1 VPHRPV
7 LLHDRPPIDMLD
19 SMQKRTERI
28 KAHDGSFDVHVWLPD
43 SGSGPGILL
52 IQEIYGVG
60 PYIVKVA
67 EELAGLG
74 YVVAAPDLFWRL
86 RPNWIG
92 EHTPE
97 GTAASIELAGRFDVP
112 QAVADC
118 ALTLALLRELPE
130 VSGGCGA
137 LGFCLGGS
145 LAFMLATQTELDAV
159 LSFYGSAVPEA
170 AGLMERIG
178 SPLLLVFG
186 GSDPYIPRD
195 QVATV
200 EQVAAGRAN
209 VLMHVEEEAGHAFHN
224 SESPMFH
231 QPEPAARA
239 WQVALA
245 FLADHLPARP

>member
-1 VPHRPV
+1 MRG
-7 LLHDRPPIDMLD
+7 RPPIAILD
-19 SMQKRTERI
+19 YMQKRIDRI
-28 KAHDGSFDVHVWLPD
+28 AAHDGSFDVHIWLPATG
-43 SGSGPGILL
+43 SGGGPGILL

-67 EELAGLG
+67 EELAALG

-86 RPNWIG
+86 QPNWIG

-97 GTAASIELAGRFDVP
+97 GTAASIELAARFDVP

-118 ALTLALLRELPE
+118 ALTLAHLGELPE
-130 VSGGCGA
+130 VTDGVGA

-145 LAFMLATQTELDAV
+145 LAYLLATQAELGAV
-159 LSFYGSAVPEA
+159 LAFYGSAVPEA

-195 QVATV
+195 QVAAV
-200 EQVAAGRAN
+200 EQAAAGQDN

-239 WQVALA
+239 WRVARD
-245 FLADHLPARP
+245 FLAEHLPTRS